1 MKRIGLTGGIASGK
15 STASAILRRFGAS
28 IIDADA
34 IAHRL
39 MEPGGPLY
47 EAYRAHFGAGVIRPD
62 GQLDRRRIGQIAFAA
77 PAEKRWLDA
86 AAHPV
91 IRAAMQQELAEAEAA
106 GEPVAVL
113 DIPLLFETGW
123 QAHVD
128 ETWLIDVPEPLQLA
142 RLEKRNGYS
151 REEALL
157 RIAAQMPLTKKRQ
170 LADVIIDN
178 SGTEQDLAEKLRR
191 LWQRQPGQAA
201 ADDGVGREAETAGS
215 RKGRD
220 SR

>member
-1 MKRIGLTGGIASGK
+1 
-15 STASAILRRFGAS
+15 
-28 IIDADA
+28 
-34 IAHRL
+34 

-62 GQLDRRRIGQIAFAA
+62 GQLDRRRIGQIAFAD

-142 RLEKRNGYS
+142 RLEKRNHYS

-157 RIAAQMPLTKKRQ
+157 RIAAQMPLAKKRQ

-191 LWQRQPGQAA
+191 LWQSQPGQAA

>member
-15 STASAILRRFGAS
+15 STASAILRRFGAP

-62 GQLDRRRIGQIAFAA
+62 GQLDRRRIGRIAFAD
-77 PAEKRWLDA
+77 PAEKRWLD
-86 AAHPV
+86 
-91 IRAAMQQELAEAEAA
+91 AEAEAA

-142 RLEKRNGYS
+142 RLEKRNHYS

-157 RIAAQMPLTKKRQ
+157 RIAAQMPLAKKRQ
-170 LADVIIDN
+170 LADILIDN

-191 LWQRQPGQAA
+191 LWQSQPGQAA

>member
-1 MKRIGLTGGIASGK
+1 MKRIGLTGGIACGK
-15 STASAILRRFGAS
+15 STASAILRRFGAP

-62 GQLDRRRIGQIAFAA
+62 GQLDRRRIGQIAFAD

-106 GEPVAVL
+106 GVPVAVL

-123 QAHVD
+123 QAHV
-128 ETWLIDVPEPLQLA
+128 E
-142 RLEKRNGYS
+142 
-151 REEALL
+151 
-157 RIAAQMPLTKKRQ
+157 
-170 LADVIIDN
+170 
-178 SGTEQDLAEKLRR
+178 
-191 LWQRQPGQAA
+191 
-201 ADDGVGREAETAGS
+201 
-215 RKGRD
+215 
-220 SR
+220 

>member
-15 STASAILRRFGAS
+15 STASAILRHLGAR

-47 EAYRAHFGAGVIRPD
+47 EAYRAHFGAGVILPD
-62 GQLDRRRIGQIAFAA
+62 GQLDRRRIGQIAFAD

-91 IRAAMQQELAEAEAA
+91 IRAAMQQELTEAEAA
-106 GEPVAVL
+106 GEPVVVL

-123 QAHVD
+123 QTHVD
-128 ETWLIDVPEPLQLA
+128 ETWLIDVPGPLQLA
-142 RLEKRNGYS
+142 RLQKRNGYS
-151 REEALL
+151 REEAER
-157 RIAAQMPLTKKRQ
+157 RIAAQLPLAEKRQ

-178 SGTEQDLAEKLRR
+178 SGTEEELSEKLRC
-191 LWQRQPGQAA
+191 LWKIQPGHGKK
-201 ADDGVGREAETAGS
+201 D

-220 SR
+220 SL

>member
-15 STASAILRRFGAS
+15 STASAILRHLGAR

-47 EAYRAHFGAGVIRPD
+47 EAYRAHFGTDVILPD
-62 GQLDRRRIGQIAFAA
+62 GQLDRRRIGQIAFAD

-86 AAHPV
+86 TAHPV

-106 GEPVAVL
+106 GGPLAVL
-113 DIPLLFETGW
+113 DIPLLFEMGW

-128 ETWLIDVPEPLQLA
+128 ETWLIDVPETLQLM
-142 RLEKRNGYS
+142 RLQKRNGYS
-151 REEALL
+151 REEAER
-157 RIAAQMPLTKKRQ
+157 RIAAQLPLAEKRQ

-178 SGTEQDLAEKLRR
+178 SGTEEELSEKLRR
-191 LWQRQPGQAA
+191 LWQIQPGH
-201 ADDGVGREAETAGS
+201 GKKE

-220 SR
+220 SL

>member
-15 STASAILRRFGAS
+15 STASAILRRFGAP

-62 GQLDRRRIGQIAFAA
+62 GQLDRRCIGHIAFAD

-113 DIPLLFETGW
+113 DIPLLFETDW

-128 ETWLIDVPEPLQLA
+128 ESWLIDIPESLQLM
-142 RLEKRNGYS
+142 RLQSRNGYS
-151 REEALL
+151 REEATR
-157 RIAAQMPLTKKRQ
+157 RIAAQMPLSEKRR

-178 SGTEQDLAEKLRR
+178 SGTEQELMERLHA
-191 LWQRQPGQAA
+191 LWQKQPHQAA
-201 ADDGVGREAETAGS
+201 GSNS
-215 RKGRD
+215 RKEETHI
-220 SR
+220 

>member
-15 STASAILRRFGAS
+15 STASAILRRFGAP

-62 GQLDRRRIGQIAFAA
+62 GQLDRRRIGRIAFAD

-106 GEPVAVL
+106 GVPVAVL
-113 DIPLLFETGW
+113 DIPLRMVLVLLCRGG
-123 QAHVD
+123 
-128 ETWLIDVPEPLQLA
+128 
-142 RLEKRNGYS
+142 RLCPPHI
-151 REEALL
+151 L
-157 RIAAQMPLTKKRQ
+157 
-170 LADVIIDN
+170 
-178 SGTEQDLAEKLRR
+178 
-191 LWQRQPGQAA
+191 
-201 ADDGVGREAETAGS
+201 VGRDPCVPPQDTCRTRRGTRAPPYTIC
-215 RKGRD
+215 D
-220 SR
+220 